1 MTYFTAV
8 VDDAGAL
15 QTFDDVYKLDGLAA
29 SGKDGGASA
38 DSTASPGSSGEATTP
53 KREPINGSLATTSP

>member
-8 VDDAGAL
+8 VNDAGAL
-15 QTFDDVYKLDGLAA
+15 QTFDDVYRLDGLAA
-29 SGKDGGASA
+29 AGEAEGTSS
-38 DSTASPGSSGEATTP
+38 DSIASPGSSGEATTP